1 MCGQYSILCL
11 VFNRLNVLYL
21 SSCYVCDFFDQLWC
35 FTLFLTKVVY
45 LLLRSWQ
52 SKTIS
57 YATRGEFL
65 RPIKCEFRKR
75 TPGGYFRL
83 CVRVTMEL
91 RQNIPRRFTEEE
103 NTNLRR
109 CLQAAFVWYVFNAVF
124 AQNNFFLKCREKSV
138 QCLINRIYKFVTSHN
153 FSVERHFCMV
163 TPILFSH
170 HKYFLNFS
178 LSDKSKVIKSRHST
192 INAGETSCTLYVY
205 LLWEV
210 WRLTAITF
218 DLKSC
223 YQCSSL
229 ARAYCVLFLSKV
241 LFTPTTGLSAMV
253 TEGLS
258 AGES

>member
-1 MCGQYSILCL
+1 MYVTFSISCD
-11 VFNRLNVLYL
+11 VLH
-21 SSCYVCDFFDQLWC
+21 C
-35 FTLFLTKVVY
+35 F
-45 LLLRSWQ
+45 WQ
-52 SKTIS
+52 GKTIS
-57 YATRGEFL
+57 YATCGEFL

-109 CLQAAFVWYVFNAVF
+109 CLQAAFVWYVCNAVF
-124 AQNNFFLKCREKSV
+124 AQNNFFLKCREESV

-178 LSDKSKVIKSRHST
+178 LSDKSKVIKSRHGFSVHFLFFIFIFKPVFMGLT
-192 INAGETSCTLYVY
+192 DLNPWAPELKLILHIPNVTQDLSHI
-205 LLWEV
+205 LL
-210 WRLTAITF
+210 
-218 DLKSC
+218 
-223 YQCSSL
+223 
-229 ARAYCVLFLSKV
+229 VLLFGWW
-241 LFTPTTGLSAMV
+241 LFTPL
-253 TEGLS
+253 LKRDLF
-258 AGES
+258 